1 MKVIASSFGAA
12 SMQQKGKSYMS
23 NKSSLK
29 IESKLILGFK
39 FKFEL
44 TIRVIPDFSVKV
56 KFRLTHDS
64 APRTPRLPDSR
75 FSAFPGILELIL
87 IMALVYVLSMQP
99 DIALWSSSLSAVSN
113 IINILNNIFK

>member
-1 MKVIASSFGAA
+1 
-12 SMQQKGKSYMS
+12 MS
-23 NKSSLK
+23 HSKSSLK

-99 DIALWSSSLSAVSN
+99 DIALWSSSLSVVSN